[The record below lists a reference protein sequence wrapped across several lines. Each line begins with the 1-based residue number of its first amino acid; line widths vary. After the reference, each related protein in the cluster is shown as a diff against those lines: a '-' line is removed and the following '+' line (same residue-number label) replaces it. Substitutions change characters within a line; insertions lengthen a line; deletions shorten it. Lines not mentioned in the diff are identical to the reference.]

1 LEHASCYGPV
11 IAIGDPRDPVP
22 PLGAARVFAPDDGQD
37 WQTIVRA
44 LVGAS
49 KAVVICPN
57 ETDGVKWELDLI
69 ATEGVRSRA
78 IYLANPELPAATND
92 MLFARISPEGA
103 ALVMSKRQTPIVAF
117 LDPQRGWRV
126 LTTSRRP
133 CVQTYVIALNMAL
146 QALLG
151 QAKPSR
157 VVFRT
162 VGEMRE
168 ALKAIREGRP
178 VTLFS
183 DDARNAA
190 RENSEAV

>member
-1 LEHASCYGPV
+1 
-11 IAIGDPRDPVP
+11 
-22 PLGAARVFAPDDGQD
+22 
-37 WQTIVRA
+37 
-44 LVGAS
+44 
-49 KAVVICPN
+49 
-57 ETDGVKWELDLI
+57 
-69 ATEGVRSRA
+69 
-78 IYLANPELPAATND
+78 
-92 MLFARISPEGA
+92 
-103 ALVMSKRQTPIVAF
+103 
-117 LDPQRGWRV
+117 
-126 LTTSRRP
+126 
-133 CVQTYVIALNMAL
+133 VQTYVIALNMAL